1 MYGTI
6 IHSDQGFQYTSR
18 AYYHAPQQLG
28 AIGSHSRKGNCHDNA
43 CIESFFSH
51 FKSEMFNL
59 NSYQNEKELIQ
70 TIETYI
76 YHYNYKR
83 FQKDSTIELQLNI
96 EFRWLHSL
104 FYSCL
109 LDGGKTRVHP
119 PSVWTYSIKYDS
131 VRNLLSSMFFFIYL
145 HQNPKTPSF
154 PMILQKE

>member
-1 MYGTI
+1 MPIYISCLLSCASTTRC
-6 IHSDQGFQYTSR
+6 HRQPLSQ
-18 AYYHAPQQLG
+18 
-28 AIGSHSRKGNCHDNA
+28 RKLPYNA

-96 EFRWLHSL
+96 EFRWRHSL

-109 LDGGKTRVHP
+109 LDGGKTNQ
-119 PSVWTYSIKYDS
+119 SV
-131 VRNLLSSMFFFIYL
+131 
-145 HQNPKTPSF
+145 QN
-154 PMILQKE
+154 QKEFIHQVFGLIA